1 MDPSLPEKSYFCPE
15 MKTSDKEDIRKQIKR
30 AALDAGTRKAAGASI
45 ASALLREPL
54 YKTAKT
60 VFCYVS
66 TEREPDTGAIIADAL
81 ASGKVL
87 CVPKCIG
94 KGIMKAVRISS
105 RADLH
110 PGAYGIF
117 EPAEGL
123 PEIAPEDIDLA
134 IVPCV
139 AASRDGRR
147 IGHGA
152 GYYDR
157 FLSPIKAK
165 RICLCFKA
173 FLRDDIPMD
182 AHDLL
187 MDKVISE
194 D

>member
-1 MDPSLPEKSYFCPE
+1 MIAETKAE
-15 MKTSDKEDIRKQIKR
+15 I
-30 AALDAGTRKAAGASI
+30 RKAAKLNAPDAI
-45 ASALLREPL
+45 NAASASAAIAGILLSDPAYR
-54 YKTAKT
+54 AAGT
-60 VFCYVS
+60 VFCYAA
-66 TEREPDTGAIIADAL
+66 TAGEPDTRAILADAL

-105 RADLH
+105 LDDLR
-110 PGAYGIF
+110 PGAYGIL
-117 EPAEGL
+117 EPCEGL
-123 PEIAPEDIDLA
+123 PEVAPEDIDLA

-139 AASRDGRR
+139 AASSDGRR

-157 FLSPIKAK
+157 FLSPIGAK

-173 FLRDDIPMD
+173 LLSEDIPMD

-194 D
+194 P

>member
-1 MDPSLPEKSYFCPE
+1 MARTKAEIRLLSKQNLP
-15 MKTSDKEDIRKQIKR
+15 D
-30 AALDAGTRKAAGASI
+30 AATRVAASASI
-45 ASALLREPL
+45 CHFLLADSI
-54 YKTAKT
+54 YKAAKT

-66 TEREPDTGAIIADAL
+66 TSQEPDTASIIKDAL
-81 ASGKVL
+81 DSGKVL

-94 KGIMKAVRISS
+94 KGIMKAVRIFSQE
-105 RADLH
+105 DLH
-110 PGAYGIF
+110 PGAYGIP

-123 PEIAPEDIDLA
+123 PEIAPASIDLA
-134 IVPCV
+134 IVPCI
-139 AASRDGRR
+139 AASNDGRR

-157 FLSPIKAK
+157 FLSPIGAK

-173 FLRDDIPMD
+173 LIRDDIPMD

-194 D
+194 A